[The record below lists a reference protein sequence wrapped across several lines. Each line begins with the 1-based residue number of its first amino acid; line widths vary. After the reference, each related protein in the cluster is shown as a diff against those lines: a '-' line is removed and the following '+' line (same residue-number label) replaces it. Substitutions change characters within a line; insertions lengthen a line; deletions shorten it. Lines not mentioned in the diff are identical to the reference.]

1 MGHELGIPIPD
12 LADGGRSVKTAKPV
26 ADHPHRWLIETP
38 NGATS
43 QGVCRTCGEER
54 TFYNSIEQHRLP
66 NWGGALK

>member
-1 MGHELGIPIPD
+1 M
-12 LADGGRSVKTAKPV
+12 KTAKPV